1 MRDPIRRKTALRIR
15 LRPLT
20 VGVVGAVAA
29 VFAVGLTLVPVGQA
43 QTWRQSAPA
52 PLLSFHG
59 YETAAQGRVV
69 VPAPQVPARS
79 IIQQPPSP
87 ARTLQPLGPADLAAQ
102 ALSGYAAGFA
112 ADPDPL
118 VSLSAELYR

>member
-1 MRDPIRRKTALRIR
+1 M
-15 LRPLT
+15 
-20 VGVVGAVAA
+20 GVVGAVAA

-69 VPAPQVPARS
+69 VPPSQVPARTVLP
-79 IIQQPPSP
+79 QPSSTTP
-87 ARTLQPLGPADLAAQ
+87 AAQTMRTTHLGPADLAAQ

-118 VSLSAELYR
+118 VFSGPFANRWPCWWIQADR